1 MSLEMFLSRLA
12 TPRVSSTYTSSHSP
26 SQEDFTPLPS
36 INERLAFLRPS
47 RELLEYYRN
56 KIAEFDAEHEDLIK
70 RLERY
75 KETYDE
81 QVRKRAFAL

>member
-1 MSLEMFLSRLA
+1 MFLSRLA
-12 TPRVSSTYTSSHSP
+12 TPHVSSRYANSQSP

-47 RELLEYYRN
+47 RELLEYYRK
-56 KIAEFDAEHEDLIK
+56 KIAEFDEEHEDLAK

-81 QVRKRAFAL
+81 QVRKKIFEL